1 MASTEKISIL
11 KKYHLRMVIT
21 QVKVLSHFLNNNKIG
36 NNSLKAIKNILIV
49 FIFLKLKHFFFGIF
63 YIIQKKLL
71 IKYVF

>member
-1 MASTEKISIL
+1 M
-11 KKYHLRMVIT
+11 
-21 QVKVLSHFLNNNKIG
+21 LSHFLNNNKIG

-63 YIIQKKLL
+63 YIIQKKLI